1 MADSLEHHLD
11 RQVEHSRDF
20 FWHRVRWAAVKAQFP
35 QGRPFTVVDVGAGV
49 GLLGDYMREE
59 FPEASYKYTEPIEG
73 LEQSLEERFG
83 ADNNLAGETHWQ
95 GADVVTLLDVTEHI
109 QDDYAF
115 IEDIVSKMPAGCKLV
130 MTVPALNKLWSGWD
144 DALGHYRRY
153 DKGMLRS
160 LFRPFPVDVHE
171 ISYLF
176 PEMVPAAMIRKRTKT
191 SSGDQDAEFPDLSKP
206 VNKLFQTLGTATMR
220 ARKLSPRG
228 TSALVVAVKHAG
240 P

>member
-1 MADSLEHHLD
+1 MADSLEHHLE

-35 QGRPFTVVDVGAGV
+35 KDRAFTVVDVGAGV
-49 GLLGDYMREE
+49 GLLGDYLQAEY
-59 FPEASYKYTEPIEG
+59 PQAIYKYTEPLAG
-73 LEQSLEERFG
+73 LERSLEERFG
-83 ADNNLAGETHWQ
+83 PENNLAKADAYE
-95 GADVVTLLDVTEHI
+95 GADFVTLLDVTEHI

-115 IEDIVSKMPAGCKLV
+115 IEDITSRMPTGCTLI

-160 LFRPFPVDVHE
+160 LFRPYPVDVKE

-176 PEMVPAAMIRKRTKT
+176 PEMVPAAMIRKRTKKT
-191 SSGDQDAEFPDLSKP
+191 SADQDAEFPDLSRP
-206 VNKLFQTLGTATMR
+206 VNKAFQALGTATMR

-228 TSALVVAVKHAG
+228 TSALVVAVRHPG